1 MTIIII
7 IVTVVGLLLSP
18 LGYLYVSGQ
27 QKKSLS
33 RFSDR
38 KYARRVIMIIRIV
51 SLILLLAALY
61 LLEKH

>member
-27 QKKSLS
+27 QKKPLS

-38 KYARRVIMIIRIV
+38 KYARRVIMVIRIV
-51 SLILLLAALY
+51 SLILLLTALY

>member
-27 QKKSLS
+27 QKKPLS
-33 RFSDR
+33 RFSDQ

-51 SLILLLAALY
+51 SLILLLTALY

>member
-1 MTIIII
+1 MTVLTITVTII
-7 IVTVVGLLLSP
+7 GLLLSP

-27 QKKSLS
+27 QKKPLS

-38 KYARRVIMIIRIV
+38 KYARRVIMVIRIV
-51 SLILLLAALY
+51 SLILLLTALY